1 MLVSLPIYANQIGKS
16 LDNRSISAHIVL
28 PQQLRRVLKSLK
40 AFLELGQHLLI
51 WHSGRVIL
59 FMGSLLHKKLFV
71 TVLIHRTALG
81 GKAAKAAA
89 LPGFFK
95 IECGGSSAGAAAEAL
110 VIWLPC
116 LPKIYCGGPEYTV
129 LSAEVTR

>member
-51 WHSGRVIL
+51 WHSGRVLLLMGVIIL
-59 FMGSLLHKKLFV
+59 KNLICLCSD
-71 TVLIHRTALG
+71 TVQWCSE
-81 GKAAKAAA
+81 
-89 LPGFFK
+89 LPKGGFFSENAIRFLHLQISK
-95 IECGGSSAGAAAEAL
+95 KNYSE
-110 VIWLPC
+110 
-116 LPKIYCGGPEYTV
+116 K
-129 LSAEVTR
+129 LS

>member
-59 FMGSLLHKKLFV
+59 FMRSLLHKKRFV

-95 IECGGSSAGAAAEAL
+95 IECGGGSAGASAAAGL
-110 VIWLPC
+110 VL
-116 LPKIYCGGPEYTV
+116 
-129 LSAEVTR
+129 

>member
-51 WHSGRVIL
+51 WHSGRVL
-59 FMGSLLHKKLFV
+59 LLMGVIISQNQFICV
-71 TVLIHRTALG
+71 PIQWCSE
-81 GKAAKAAA
+81 
-89 LPGFFK
+89 LPNKG
-95 IECGGSSAGAAAEAL
+95 
-110 VIWLPC
+110 V
-116 LPKIYCGGPEYTV
+116 
-129 LSAEVTR
+129 